1 MYTPS
6 ITMIS
11 NTRRKI
17 IGTKLR
23 QNKNIWMDGLIDR
36 FVDNLLLNDIS
47 KQKITYLLQEVGEK
61 DGLIVF
67 HLPLF
72 TT

>member
-1 MYTPS
+1 M
-6 ITMIS
+6 
-11 NTRRKI
+11 
-17 IGTKLR
+17 R